1 MSYYKEK
8 GHFNQC
14 RWFR

>member
-8 GHFNQC
+8 GHLNQC